1 MIDYLFLQLEFFEN
15 TLWGFVAVPTIILLG
30 LFLSFQS
37 RFVQII
43 KFPKIVKTFAG
54 FMFLHDKTKGG
65 VHPLQA
71 FFACVGGCVGIG
83 NIVGITT
90 AVQIGGPGALVWIWV
105 TAIAGMM
112 IKYSEVFLGIRYRVP
127 NPDGGY
133 SGGPMYFLQRVF
145 KTPFIPQLVCVL
157 LCIYGVEVYQFNV
170 IVNSVSSNIGMNS
183 YLVLVVL
190 LALVIFAGSGGVR
203 RVGNI
208 SGFIIPF
215 FVVMYIGMGAWV
227 LIQNY
232 QNIPH
237 VFKVIFDTAFTGHAA
252 IGAFIGSST
261 MQAISQGVRR
271 GCYTGDVGVGYA
283 SVIHSESF
291 VKVPEKQA
299 SLVIF
304 DIFVDTFM
312 ICTTSVM
319 IILVTDIWHQP
330 INSSLLVQTALAQ
343 YFPFMEWFMPLFLFL
358 LGYSTINAYFCV
370 GLKCAEYLNPKR
382 GRHFYYVYS
391 TLALGAFALVD
402 TAQAQTVMTI
412 AGGLLLVFNCYG
424 IFKLRHEISYDFDF
438 AEDERAPAAECCVPV
453 KEA

>member
-112 IKYSEVFLGIRYRVP
+112 IKYGEVFLGIRYRVP
-127 NPDGGY
+127 NPEGGY

-237 VFKVIFDTAFTGHAA
+237 VFKVNFQCH
-252 IGAFIGSST
+252 
-261 MQAISQGVRR
+261 
-271 GCYTGDVGVGYA
+271 
-283 SVIHSESF
+283 
-291 VKVPEKQA
+291 
-299 SLVIF
+299 
-304 DIFVDTFM
+304 
-312 ICTTSVM
+312 
-319 IILVTDIWHQP
+319 
-330 INSSLLVQTALAQ
+330 
-343 YFPFMEWFMPLFLFL
+343 
-358 LGYSTINAYFCV
+358 
-370 GLKCAEYLNPKR
+370 
-382 GRHFYYVYS
+382 
-391 TLALGAFALVD
+391 
-402 TAQAQTVMTI
+402 
-412 AGGLLLVFNCYG
+412 
-424 IFKLRHEISYDFDF
+424 
-438 AEDERAPAAECCVPV
+438 
-453 KEA
+453 

>member
-1 MIDYLFLQLEFFEN
+1 MINELFLHLEAFEN
-15 TLWGFVAVPTIILLG
+15 ILWAFVAVPVIILLG
-30 LFLSFQS
+30 LFLSLQS
-37 RFVQII
+37 GFVQII
-43 KFPKIVKTFAG
+43 QFPKIVKTFFG
-54 FMFLHDKTKGG
+54 FLFVHEKEKGG

-90 AVQIGGPGALVWIWV
+90 AVQIGGPGALLWIWI

-112 IKYSEVFLGIRYRVP
+112 IKYGEVFLGLRYRVP
-127 NPDGGY
+127 NPNGGY
-133 SGGPMYFLQRVF
+133 NGGPMYFLQRVF
-145 KTPFIPQLVCVL
+145 KGSFVPKLVCAL

-170 IVNSVSSNIGMNS
+170 IVNSVHTNLGINP
-183 YLVLVVL
+183 YIILAIL

-208 SGFIIPF
+208 SGFIIPL
-215 FVVMYIGMGAWV
+215 FVLLYLGMGFWI
-227 LIQNY
+227 LINNI

-237 VFKVIFDTAFTGHAA
+237 VIKEVLDTAFSGHAA

-291 VKVPEKQA
+291 VKIPEKQA

-319 IILVTDIWHQP
+319 IILVTDLWHHP
-330 INSSLLVQTALAQ
+330 IEASLLVQTALAQ
-343 YFPFMEWFMPLFLFL
+343 YFPYMEWFMPLFLFL

-370 GLKCAEYLNPKR
+370 GLKCAEYLSPSR
-382 GRHFYYVYS
+382 GRVLYYLYAVF
-391 TLALGAFALVD
+391 ALSIFALVD
-402 TAQAQTVMTI
+402 TAQAQSVMTI
-412 AGGLLLVFNCYG
+412 AGGLLLVLNCYG
-424 IFKLRHEISYDFDF
+424 IFYLRKDISYNFNY
-438 AEDERAPAAECCVPV
+438 P
-453 KEA
+453 KESDLVNANFG